1 VRENRTK
8 GNLEP
13 FPSRSSALSQFEP
26 GGSCGPIED
35 ANEYEALIGAIT
47 DPEKREFL
55 EETSRFATT
64 WQYLSSLGLQI
75 PPEIAD
81 QVLQLV
87 ELAGPDRI
95 TQMRNINQ
103 QLMEFINKD
112 DRASSPIR
120 Q

>member
-1 VRENRTK
+1 MRENQTK
-8 GNLEP
+8 GP
-13 FPSRSSALSQFEP
+13 IPSRSSGLSQFEP
-26 GGSCGPIED
+26 GGTRGPIED
-35 ANEYEALIGAIT
+35 ANEFEDLIGAIT

-55 EETSRFATT
+55 KEASRFATT
-64 WQYLSSLGLQI
+64 WQYLSSVGMQI
-75 PPEIAD
+75 PPEIAA

-87 ELAGPDRI
+87 DLAGPDRI